1 MQIVEV
7 IWDDAYSS
15 SSEMSVKKA
24 LKAKPVRTHTVAF
37 LLAENDAGVTLT
49 TDRYPDDPKTGKL
62 INFIPWSIIVSYWVF
77 KDA

>member
-7 IWDDAYSS
+7 IWDDAFSS
-15 SSEMSVKKA
+15 SSEMSVEDA

-62 INFIPWSIIVSYWVF
+62 INFVPWEMIVGYWVF
-77 KDA
+77 KDV